1 MSSLGFSIQPLFLR
15 FSSIFSLIS
24 PFHFQMPIM
33 LFNPKKFLPHLVVIL
48 LFVVAALAYFN
59 PVLQGKKIF
68 QSDIVQ
74 YNGMAKQQNDFR
86 KVTGEES
93 YWTDAAFGGMPTY
106 QLGAKYPNNYIK
118 QLDLAIRFLPRP
130 ADYLF
135 LYFIGMYVLL
145 LVLKVDYKLAFLGAL
160 AFGFST
166 YLIIILGVGH
176 NSKAHA
182 IAYMPLVLSGIFLT
196 FQRKYLYGFLLL
208 TVSMALEL
216 VANHF
221 QMTYYLMLLVVII
234 GIVYLID
241 AFRKKLLP
249 HYFKSVG
256 IMIGAVVIAL
266 GLNATNILAT
276 KEYADTSTRGNTGL
290 TINVDG
296 SPKKNN
302 SGLDYDY
309 ITEYSYGKLES
320 FNLFI
325 PRFMGGSS
333 SESFPENSETSETL
347 IRMGASPQ
355 DVNQILNQIP
365 MYWGDQSFVG
375 APAYVGAIVIFLAVL
390 ALFLIRGRL
399 KWWVVSGFVL
409 TLLLS
414 WGKNFSGLTEFF
426 INYVPMYDKFRAVSS
441 IQVIIELLLP
451 ILAVVGLHQFFNK
464 QEREKERTKAL
475 LWSTGIV
482 GGISIVFLLFKTS
495 LFDFASPYDGYFRE
509 EMGLPFVE
517 AVRADRMALFTSD
530 TLRSLIFVLLTAVV
544 LWFTIKGT
552 LKKGFAIAALSVL
565 ILVDLVGVDRRYVNE
580 EDFVQARVMDQPF
593 QENGADIQIL
603 EDEDHFRVYDAT
615 TNAFNS
621 ARASYFHNALGGYH
635 AAKPGRMQE
644 LFEFYISQGNVG
656 ILNMMN
662 VRYIIVQNKN
672 GGPVAQ
678 RNPYA
683 NGDSWFVENVLPAE
697 NANDEIRLLDSLD
710 TKKTAVINKEFL
722 SKIPNQKIE
731 RDSSATIDLFSYSPN
746 HLVYETSSKT
756 PQLAVFSEVYYPKGW
771 NAYINGQP
779 AEYFRANYVLRAM
792 VIPEGNNKIEFKF
805 EPKVI
810 QTGST
815 ISLIS
820 AILFFLILLSG
831 LYYIF
836 RKKEIKD

>member
-1 MSSLGFSIQPLFLR
+1 MQ
-15 FSSIFSLIS
+15 
-24 PFHFQMPIM
+24 
-33 LFNPKKFLPHLVVIL
+33 FNLKRFLPHLAVIL
-48 LFVVAALAYFN
+48 LFIVASLAYFS

-86 KVTGEES
+86 KITGEET

-118 QLDLAIRFLPRP
+118 ELDLAIRFLPRP

-135 LYFIGMYVLL
+135 LYLIGMYVLL
-145 LVLKVDYKLAFLGAL
+145 LVMKVDYKLAFLGAL

-176 NSKAHA
+176 NAKAHA

-196 FQRKYLYGFLLL
+196 FRGKYLYGFLLL
-208 TVSMALEL
+208 TVAMALEL

-221 QMTYYLMLLVVII
+221 QMTYYLMLLVAVI
-234 GIVYLID
+234 GIVYFVD
-241 AFRKKLLP
+241 AFKKKLLP
-249 HYFKSVG
+249 NYFKAVG
-256 IMIGAVVIAL
+256 IMMGAVVIAL

-290 TINVDG
+290 TINADG
-296 SPKKNN
+296 SPKDNN
-302 SGLDYDY
+302 SGLDFDY

-333 SESFPENSETSETL
+333 SEAFPKESKTVETL
-347 IRMGASPQ
+347 MRMGATPQ
-355 DVNQILNQIP
+355 EANQVQGQIP
-365 MYWGDQSFVG
+365 MYWGDQTFVG

-390 ALFLIRGRL
+390 ALFLVRGRL
-399 KWWVVSGFVL
+399 KWWAVSALIL

-441 IQVIIELLLP
+441 IQVIIELVLP
-451 ILAVVGLHQFFNK
+451 ILAIVGLHQFFNEY
-464 QEREKERTKAL
+464 EREKERTKAL
-475 LWSTGIV
+475 LWATGIV
-482 GGISIVFLLFKTS
+482 GGISIIFLLFKTS
-495 LFDFASPYDGYFRE
+495 LFDFAGPYDSYFRE

-517 AVRADRMALFTSD
+517 AIREDRMALFTSD
-530 TLRSLIFVLLTAVV
+530 TLRSLIFVLLTAAV
-544 LWFTIKGT
+544 LWYTIKGK
-552 LKKGFAIAALSVL
+552 LKQGIAVAALSVL
-565 ILVDLVGVDRRYVNE
+565 VLVDLVGVDRRYVNE
-580 EDFVQARVMDQPF
+580 DDFVQAKVMDQPF
-593 QENGADIQIL
+593 QQNGADIQIL
-603 EDEDHFRVYDAT
+603 EDEDHYRVYDAT
-615 TNAFNS
+615 SNAFNS

-644 LFEFYISQGNVG
+644 LFEFYISQGDIG

-672 GGPVAQ
+672 GGAVSQ
-678 RNPYA
+678 RNPYS
-683 NGDSWFVENVLPAE
+683 NGNAWFVESVIPAE
-697 NANDEIRLLDSLD
+697 NANQEISLLDSLD
-710 TKKTAVINKEFL
+710 TKKTAVLNREFI
-722 SKIPNQKIE
+722 SKFPNQEIV
-731 RDSSATIDLFSYSPN
+731 RDSSATIELFSYKPN
-746 HLVYETSSKT
+746 HLVYEASTKT
-756 PQLAVFSEVYYPKGW
+756 PQLALFSEVYYPKGW
-771 NAYINGQP
+771 NAYVNGKP

-810 QTGST
+810 QTGSN

-820 AILFFLILLSG
+820 SILFLLIVLGG
-831 LYYIF
+831 LYF
-836 RKKEIKD
+836 VFGKKKIKE